1 VGKTLLILEAS
12 FGPRQFEPA
21 MAYKEACRIMTAQLV
36 GHLDVGTVICNI
48 GVCDG
53 DNGGALNN
61 TDGHCRFGG
70 RITRTRRSQSDSAF
84 NGQISSLEMGRLPQG
99 GGSSFDSE
107 GKSLPRKTTTA
118 FNLGRLEDST

>member
-21 MAYKEACRIMTAQLV
+21 MAYKDACRIMTAQLGSGIWMWELSFV
-36 GHLDVGTVICNI
+36 MA

-53 DNGGALNN
+53 DNGGETLNN

-70 RITRTRRSQSDSAF
+70 RITRTHDPKVKFRV
-84 NGQISSLEMGRLPQG
+84 
-99 GGSSFDSE
+99 
-107 GKSLPRKTTTA
+107 
-118 FNLGRLEDST
+118 